1 MCVPVFYCEQS
12 KTFGKLSEH
21 EEAMCFLKD
30 ENGAFRKRIS
40 VDEVYIL
47 FILQRPISS
56 SILNDFTSNQ
66 HKLIWFYAI
75 FKLEFLFVCLLV
87 FWFIFFFFFN
97 IVRVKGYS
105 SEGA

>member
-1 MCVPVFYCEQS
+1 
-12 KTFGKLSEH
+12 
-21 EEAMCFLKD
+21 MCFLKD
-30 ENGAFRKRIS
+30 ENEAFGKRIS
-40 VDEVYIL
+40 VDGVYIL

-87 FWFIFFFFFN
+87 FWFIFFYFFN